1 MIEDKLIAELI
12 GAKLAEHVE
21 RKQDESFEVL
31 QDIEMANR
39 DLIEAYENFTRRDKL
54 GESTAVSIRVILI
67 SKDARTE
74 AMKKYLQL
82 INE

>member
-21 RKQDESFEVL
+21 RKQDESFEAL
-31 QDIEMANR
+31 QYVEQFNNEVIELRVELKERNLYM
-39 DLIEAYENFTRRDKL
+39 L
-54 GESTAVSIRVILI
+54 STSSATYRLM
-67 SKDARTE
+67 KHKELRTE
-74 AMKKYLQL
+74 AMEKYLQF